1 MTIIKI
7 RYKSK
12 GLILPLSIRLSY
24 NPYLTPSS
32 YMKVSI
38 SGNIGVGKSTLI
50 DKLSNLGY
58 NVSPEIIDQDG
69 KVDGLLKDYYSN
81 MDKASF
87 FRLQRY
93 FFQMRLMMFQSL
105 CSNDDESHN
114 TKEDVGIVE
123 RCPGEDE
130 VFLYNGLDNG
140 IVSQEDV
147 TEFLKEFDNSNH
159 LPDIIVYL
167 YNPKVTGLKENIMVR
182 GRKCETDI
190 SEEYLE
196 KVEKRYEDFMEL
208 MSKKTKVLF
217 VESSMEKGFVE
228 AETLMEEVKCVF
240 QDNDSKTGKF
250 YF

>member
-1 MTIIKI
+1 
-7 RYKSK
+7 
-12 GLILPLSIRLSY
+12 
-24 NPYLTPSS
+24 
-32 YMKVSI
+32 MKVSI

-50 DKLSNLGY
+50 DKLSHLGY

-81 MDKASF
+81 MDKPSF

-93 FFQMRLMMFQSL
+93 FFQMRLSMFQSL
-105 CSNDDESHN
+105 CSKDDENENDNETHG
-114 TKEDVGIVE
+114 TKKEVGIVE

-140 IVSQEDV
+140 IVSQDDV

-217 VESSMEKGFVE
+217 VENSMEKGFVE

-240 QDNDSKTGKF
+240 HNNDSKTGKF